1 MAKANVES
9 IEALERFSSAIE
21 SLRDSS
27 RKNSD
32 DIRDQFQRISTWL
45 GKELPEY
52 WADQLRVSQKRWTE
66 ARGDLLRC
74 QAKSRAEDETS
85 CMLERKALERATT
98 RRQMCEQR
106 TKLVPQLAM
115 QWEQYLQ
122 ESTLS
127 VRQLEDLSDSLLPL
141 AQVRLQQLIE
151 TLKLYASQGGHE
163 G

>member
-1 MAKANVES
+1 MAEANVES
-9 IEALERFSSAIE
+9 IDALERFSSAIE

-27 RKNSD
+27 VHNSG
-32 DIRDQFQRISTWL
+32 DIRDQFQRISMWL
-45 GKELPEY
+45 SKELPEY
-52 WADQLRVSQKRWTE
+52 WADQLRISQKRWTE

-85 CMLERKALERATT
+85 CMFERKALERATS

-106 TKLVPQLAM
+106 VRLLPQLAM
-115 QWEQYLQ
+115 QWEQCQQ

-141 AQVRLQQLIE
+141 AQTRLQQMIE
-151 TLKLYASQGGHE
+151 TLKQYAVQGGNE